1 MNDSAEKLDIFL
13 SCRRALVNYAA
24 QITRDRDRAEDVV
37 QEAYLRLH
45 PLQRPELQAI
55 EQPVAYLYRIVR
67 NLALDMR
74 LSEARE
80 QRRHAMPPDWLLPT
94 LVAGPEEACLHSD
107 ELEQLSSALADLPEQ
122 SRRALEMHRLGGKTL
137 AQIAE
142 QLGVSLATAHR
153 LVRDA
158 LVRLARALPA
168 DGPREQQCD

>member
-24 QITRDRDRAEDVV
+24 QITQDRDRAEDVV

-55 EQPVAYLYRIVR
+55 EQPVAYLYRVVR

-80 QRRHAMPPDWLLPT
+80 QRRHATPPDWLLPT
-94 LVAGPEEACLHSD
+94 MAASPEEACLHSD
-107 ELEQLSSALADLPEQ
+107 ELEQLATALADLPEQ

-158 LVRLARALPA
+158 LVRLARALPG
-168 DGPREQQCD
+168 DGPREQQRD

>member
-24 QITRDRDRAEDVV
+24 QITQDRDRAEDVV

-45 PLQRPELQAI
+45 PQRTELHSI

-67 NLALDMR
+67 NLALDLR
-74 LSEARE
+74 ISEARE
-80 QRRHAMPPDWLLPT
+80 QRRHAMPPDWLIPVMAAT
-94 LVAGPEEACLHSD
+94 PEEACLHGD
-107 ELEQLSSALADLPEQ
+107 ELEQLASALADLPEQ

-158 LVRLARALPA
+158 LVRLARALPS
-168 DGPREQQCD
+168 DENREGSRG